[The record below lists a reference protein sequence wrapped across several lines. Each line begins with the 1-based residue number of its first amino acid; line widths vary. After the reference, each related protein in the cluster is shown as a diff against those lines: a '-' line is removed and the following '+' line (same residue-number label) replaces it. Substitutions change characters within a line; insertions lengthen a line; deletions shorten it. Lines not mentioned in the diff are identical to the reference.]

1 MPADLQSELWRG
13 LVSALLLMLM
23 ALVGY
28 VVSVLHRMKGEQDAR
43 SAENQRRDVQRA
55 EIQEN
60 VRRLTNGHGVK
71 LTEPPITGT
80 AIVATIGDST
90 PVIDAELWSNRRQ
103 TERDGGSGDDSDGNH
118 T

>member
-1 MPADLQSELWRG
+1 MPVDLQSELWRG

-43 SAENQRRDVQRA
+43 AAENQRRDVQRA

-60 VRRLTNGHGVK
+60 VRRLTDGHGVA
-71 LTEPPITGT
+71 LTEPPIAST
-80 AIVATIGDST
+80 ATVATIGDNM
-90 PVIDAELWSNRRQ
+90 PIVDAELWSKQRQ
-103 TERDGGSGDDSDGNH
+103 SERDARTDGDLDANH
-118 T
+118 I